1 MQYLFTKL
9 FPLKKH
15 ILPEEGPWAALLLI
29 PVTIISGAYW
39 TSIPYYG
46 VIAILWLYQRKTPI
60 PWESGLTLMVTTLIA
75 IFIVSKTDY
84 SFWIYTIKIIG
95 CFIVVSSLRPAIQAH
110 QRPLIDIY
118 FAIVLGIVWETNAY
132 MFSGRWT
139 FDLGLG
145 REWRIDWFPN
155 WTAIY
160 CFLFAMLAV
169 RWRLPFAL
177 ITALTMGWLT
187 ESRNFAL
194 ALFVVGLGYIFLPI
208 WRWVF
213 KKTSRTI
220 VLYLFFASSSLWI
233 LEQISTGQWS
243 GYRFFGERI
252 LDFRTDVIRLDWD
265 LMGIKEWTKNMQT
278 FAWGMGDWPNNAP
291 NPHHSLIH
299 TLMERGIVATSVL
312 LIFLMSDLSK
322 HARGMEP
329 WLLGWFSL
337 GMYLHL
343 NFVTMFWVIAVLILR
358 CRYVRNGGYVQ
369 EDAVVEWLQLKS
381 SLTWIAFWLRKVSL

>member
-1 MQYLFTKL
+1 MQNLFTKL
-9 FPLKKH
+9 FRLKKH

-46 VIAILWLYQRKTPI
+46 VIAILWLYQRETPV
-60 PWESGLTLMVTTLIA
+60 PWESGLTIMVTTLIG

-95 CFIVVSSLRPAIQAH
+95 CLIIVSSLRPAIQTH
-110 QRPLIDIY
+110 QRLWIDIY
-118 FAIVLGIVWETNAY
+118 FVLILGIIWETNAY
-132 MFSGRWT
+132 MSLGRWT
-139 FDLGLG
+139 FNFGSD
-145 REWRIDWFPN
+145 RTWHPN

-169 RWRLPFAL
+169 RWRLPLAL
-177 ITALTMGWLT
+177 ITALAMGWLT
-187 ESRNFAL
+187 GSRNFAL
-194 ALFVVGLGYIFLPI
+194 ALGFVGVGYIFLPI

-220 VLYLFFASSSLWI
+220 FLYLFMAGSSLWI
-233 LEQISTGQWS
+233 LEQFTTGQWP
-243 GYRFFGERI
+243 GYIFFGERI
-252 LDFRTDVIRLDWD
+252 LDFRPTNSTRLDWD
-265 LMGIKEWTKNMQT
+265 LMGIKEWTNNMQT
-278 FAWGMGDWPNNAP
+278 FAWDIGDWPNNAP
-291 NPHHSLIH
+291 NPQHSLIH
-299 TLMERGIVATSVL
+299 TLMERGIVATSAL

-322 HARGMEP
+322 YARGMEP

-343 NFVTMFWVIAVLILR
+343 NFVTMFWVIAMLILR
-358 CRYVRNGGYVQ
+358 CRYVRNGSNIQ
-369 EDAVVEWLQLKS
+369 EDAVVEWLLLK
-381 SLTWIAFWLRKVSL
+381 TGFKWIAFWLRKVSL

>member
-1 MQYLFTKL
+1 MKNLFTKL
-9 FPLKKH
+9 FRLKKH

-110 QRPLIDIY
+110 QRLLIDIY
-118 FAIVLGIVWETNAY
+118 FVVALGIVWEANAY
-132 MFSGRWT
+132 MYGGRWT
-139 FDLGLG
+139 FNLGLG
-145 REWRIDWFPN
+145 RDWFPN

-177 ITALTMGWLT
+177 IAALTMGWLT

-194 ALFVVGLGYIFLPI
+194 ALVVVGVGYIFLPI

-220 VLYLFFASSSLWI
+220 VLYLFIASSSLWI
-233 LEQISTGQWS
+233 LEQITTGQWL
-243 GYRFFGERI
+243 GYSFFRERI
-252 LDFRTDVIRLDWD
+252 LDFRASAVRFNWD
-265 LMGIKEWTKNMQT
+265 LMGIKEWTKNMQI

-299 TLMERGIVATSVL
+299 TLMERGIVATSAL

-343 NFVTMFWVIAVLILR
+343 NFVTMFWVITMLILR
-358 CRYVRNGGYVQ
+358 CRYIRNGGNVQ
-369 EDAVVEWLQLKS
+369 EDAVVEWLRLKS
-381 SLTWIAFWLRKVSL
+381 NLTWIAFWLRKVSL

>member
-1 MQYLFTKL
+1 MQNFFTKL
-9 FPLKKH
+9 FRLNKH
-15 ILPEEGPWAALLLI
+15 ILPEEGNWAALLLI

-60 PWESGLTLMVTTLIA
+60 PWESGLTIMVTSLIG

-95 CFIVVSSLRPAIQAH
+95 CLIIVSSLRPAIQAH
-110 QRPLIDIY
+110 QRLWTDIY
-118 FAIVLGIVWETNAY
+118 FVLVLGFVWETNAY
-132 MFSGRWT
+132 MSLGRWT
-139 FDLGLG
+139 FNFGVD
-145 REWRIDWFPN
+145 RTWFPN

-169 RWRLPFAL
+169 RWRLPLAL
-177 ITALTMGWLT
+177 ISALAMGFLT

-194 ALFVVGLGYIFLPI
+194 ALGFVGVGYIFLPI

-220 VLYLFFASSSLWI
+220 FLYLFMAGSSLWI
-233 LEQISTGQWS
+233 LEQIITGQWS
-243 GYRFFGERI
+243 VSEFYGY
-252 LDFRTDVIRLDWD
+252 DVGRLKWD

-278 FAWGMGDWPNNAP
+278 FAWGMGDWPNNGP
-291 NPHHSLIH
+291 TPHHSLIH
-299 TLMERGIVATSVL
+299 TLMERGIVATSAL

-322 HARGMEP
+322 YARGMEP

-343 NFVTMFWVIAVLILR
+343 NFVTMFWVIAMLILR
-358 CRYVRNGGYVQ
+358 CRYVRNGSNVQ
-369 EDAVVEWLQLKS
+369 EDALVEWLLLKPFFK
-381 SLTWIAFWLRKVSL
+381 WIKYLLRKVFL